1 MVRFCFRGG
10 LWLAHDLKK
19 CHRQPHLQ
27 GMSRAGCGDC
37 GRTQRAG
44 NATGGRW
51 QSVRRRAQKLA

>member
-27 GMSRAGCGDC
+27 GMSRAGVAIA
-37 GRTQRAG
+37 AG
-44 NATGGRW
+44 LSGLGML
-51 QSVRRRAQKLA
+51 LAAVGSR